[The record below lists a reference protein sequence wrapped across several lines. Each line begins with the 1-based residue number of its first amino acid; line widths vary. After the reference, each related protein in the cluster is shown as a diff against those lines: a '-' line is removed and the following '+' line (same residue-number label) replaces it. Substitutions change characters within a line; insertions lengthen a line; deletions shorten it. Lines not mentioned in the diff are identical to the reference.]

1 MNENK
6 KFSISNMMLAFI
18 TVLVVIGLV
27 ALAGFFLLTP
37 PDDIIMG
44 QAEATQVRISG
55 KVPGRIASY
64 RFGEGDQVKAG
75 DTLVFL
81 DTPEVMAKLK
91 QAEAARA
98 AAEAQNAKAIKG
110 AREQEIT
117 AAYEMW
123 QKAQAGLTIAK
134 KSFDRI
140 QNLYEKGVMS
150 AQKRD
155 EVEANYNAMVATEK
169 AARSQYE
176 MAKEGARE
184 EDKAAAAA
192 MVQRAEGA
200 IAEVESYVGESA
212 LVAPI
217 DGEVSERFPEV
228 GELVGTG
235 APIMNISDLNDV
247 WVTFSIREDLLKDIK
262 IGSEVNAFIP
272 ALGDLPV
279 KLKVYYMKDM
289 GSYAAWKAT
298 KTNGQYDSKTFEV
311 AQPIYFFCMLIAPA
325 ICVIFFVSLMHE
337 GLPTDLPIAV
347 VDMDNSATSRNLI
360 RQLDAFEQ
368 TEVYMKTMSFTEAR
382 QEMQKGNVYG
392 IFYIPSGFAVDA
404 TSGKQPRLSFYTNGT
419 YLIAASLL
427 FRDMKTMSVLAGA
440 AVGLQTGQAKGY
452 TEAQIMGQLQPIVI
466 DTHPIGNPW
475 LNYSVYLNN
484 TVLPGI
490 IQLMVFLVTVFSIG
504 TEIKYSTSR
513 KWLDMGGNSI
523 AVSLLGKLL
532 PQTAIFTVVGFMY
545 CAVLYGINSFP
556 LNSGWFP
563 MLLAMFL
570 LIISSQAVGVFMIGV
585 LPTPRLGLSFAS
597 LFGMISF
604 SIVGFSFPVQGM
616 DPTLQA
622 LARLFPLRHYFLIYV
637 DQALNGRA
645 LFYTLGEY
653 AWLLGFLILP
663 FLIGRNLKRAL
674 LDFKY
679 LP

>member
-176 MAKEGARE
+176 MAKEGARK

-235 APIMNISDLNDV
+235 APM
-247 WVTFSIREDLLKDIK
+247 LKDIK
-262 IGSEVNAFIP
+262 MGSEVNAFIP

-311 AQPIYFFCMLIAPA
+311 RARPLEKVA
-325 ICVIFFVSLMHE
+325 
-337 GLPTDLPIAV
+337 DLRP
-347 VDMDNSATSRNLI
+347 
-360 RQLDAFEQ
+360 
-368 TEVYMKTMSFTEAR
+368 
-382 QEMQKGNVYG
+382 G
-392 IFYIPSGFAVDA
+392 
-404 TSGKQPRLSFYTNGT
+404 
-419 YLIAASLL
+419 
-427 FRDMKTMSVLAGA
+427 MSVILKK
-440 AVGLQTGQAKGY
+440 KGK
-452 TEAQIMGQLQPIVI
+452 EIV
-466 DTHPIGNPW
+466 
-475 LNYSVYLNN
+475 
-484 TVLPGI
+484 
-490 IQLMVFLVTVFSIG
+490 
-504 TEIKYSTSR
+504 
-513 KWLDMGGNSI
+513 
-523 AVSLLGKLL
+523 
-532 PQTAIFTVVGFMY
+532 
-545 CAVLYGINSFP
+545 
-556 LNSGWFP
+556 
-563 MLLAMFL
+563 
-570 LIISSQAVGVFMIGV
+570 
-585 LPTPRLGLSFAS
+585 
-597 LFGMISF
+597 
-604 SIVGFSFPVQGM
+604 
-616 DPTLQA
+616 
-622 LARLFPLRHYFLIYV
+622 
-637 DQALNGRA
+637 
-645 LFYTLGEY
+645 
-653 AWLLGFLILP
+653 
-663 FLIGRNLKRAL
+663 
-674 LDFKY
+674 
-679 LP
+679 

>member
-1 MNENK
+1 MTYKE
-6 KFSISNMMLAFI
+6 SLH
-18 TVLVVIGLV
+18 
-27 ALAGFFLLTP
+27 
-37 PDDIIMG
+37 
-44 QAEATQVRISG
+44 RIW
-55 KVPGRIASY
+55 
-64 RFGEGDQVKAG
+64 
-75 DTLVFL
+75 L
-81 DTPEVMAKLK
+81 
-91 QAEAARA
+91 
-98 AAEAQNAKAIKG
+98 
-110 AREQEIT
+110 
-117 AAYEMW
+117 
-123 QKAQAGLTIAK
+123 IAK
-134 KSFDRI
+134 R
-140 QNLYEKGVMS
+140 
-150 AQKRD
+150 
-155 EVEANYNAMVATEK
+155 EVH
-169 AARSQYE
+169 R
-176 MAKEGARE
+176 
-184 EDKAAAAA
+184 
-192 MVQRAEGA
+192 
-200 IAEVESYVGESA
+200 
-212 LVAPI
+212 L
-217 DGEVSERFPEV
+217 
-228 GELVGTG
+228 
-235 APIMNISDLNDV
+235 
-247 WVTFSIREDLLKDIK
+247 
-262 IGSEVNAFIP
+262 
-272 ALGDLPV
+272 
-279 KLKVYYMKDM
+279 
-289 GSYAAWKAT
+289 
-298 KTNGQYDSKTFEV
+298 V

-622 LARLFPLRHYFLIYV
+622 FVPFA
-637 DQALNGRA
+637 A
-645 LFYTLGEY
+645 LFLDLCRSSLERAGAILYVGRVRLVVGILDPALPYRAELEESVVGFQISTVKTVCDEKRTSFTIYHKGRSSGY
-653 AWLLGFLILP
+653 AL
-663 FLIGRNLKRAL
+663 
-674 LDFKY
+674 Y
-679 LP
+679 LER

>member
-1 MNENK
+1 MTYKE
-6 KFSISNMMLAFI
+6 SLHRIWLI
-18 TVLVVIGLV
+18 TK
-27 ALAGFFLLTP
+27 
-37 PDDIIMG
+37 
-44 QAEATQVRISG
+44 R
-55 KVPGRIASY
+55 
-64 RFGEGDQVKAG
+64 
-75 DTLVFL
+75 
-81 DTPEVMAKLK
+81 EVHRL
-91 QAEAARA
+91 
-98 AAEAQNAKAIKG
+98 
-110 AREQEIT
+110 
-117 AAYEMW
+117 
-123 QKAQAGLTIAK
+123 
-134 KSFDRI
+134 
-140 QNLYEKGVMS
+140 
-150 AQKRD
+150 
-155 EVEANYNAMVATEK
+155 
-169 AARSQYE
+169 
-176 MAKEGARE
+176 
-184 EDKAAAAA
+184 
-192 MVQRAEGA
+192 
-200 IAEVESYVGESA
+200 
-212 LVAPI
+212 
-217 DGEVSERFPEV
+217 
-228 GELVGTG
+228 
-235 APIMNISDLNDV
+235 
-247 WVTFSIREDLLKDIK
+247 
-262 IGSEVNAFIP
+262 
-272 ALGDLPV
+272 
-279 KLKVYYMKDM
+279 
-289 GSYAAWKAT
+289 
-298 KTNGQYDSKTFEV
+298 V

-556 LNSGWFP
+556 
-563 MLLAMFL
+563 
-570 LIISSQAVGVFMIGV
+570 
-585 LPTPRLGLSFAS
+585 
-597 LFGMISF
+597 
-604 SIVGFSFPVQGM
+604 
-616 DPTLQA
+616 
-622 LARLFPLRHYFLIYV
+622 
-637 DQALNGRA
+637 
-645 LFYTLGEY
+645 
-653 AWLLGFLILP
+653 
-663 FLIGRNLKRAL
+663 
-674 LDFKY
+674 
-679 LP
+679 

>member
-176 MAKEGARE
+176 MA
-184 EDKAAAAA
+184 
-192 MVQRAEGA
+192 
-200 IAEVESYVGESA
+200 EVESYVGESA

-311 AQPIYFFCMLIAPA
+311 RARPLEKVA
-325 ICVIFFVSLMHE
+325 
-337 GLPTDLPIAV
+337 DLRP
-347 VDMDNSATSRNLI
+347 
-360 RQLDAFEQ
+360 
-368 TEVYMKTMSFTEAR
+368 
-382 QEMQKGNVYG
+382 G
-392 IFYIPSGFAVDA
+392 
-404 TSGKQPRLSFYTNGT
+404 
-419 YLIAASLL
+419 
-427 FRDMKTMSVLAGA
+427 MSVILKK
-440 AVGLQTGQAKGY
+440 KGK
-452 TEAQIMGQLQPIVI
+452 EIV
-466 DTHPIGNPW
+466 
-475 LNYSVYLNN
+475 
-484 TVLPGI
+484 
-490 IQLMVFLVTVFSIG
+490 
-504 TEIKYSTSR
+504 
-513 KWLDMGGNSI
+513 
-523 AVSLLGKLL
+523 
-532 PQTAIFTVVGFMY
+532 
-545 CAVLYGINSFP
+545 
-556 LNSGWFP
+556 
-563 MLLAMFL
+563 
-570 LIISSQAVGVFMIGV
+570 
-585 LPTPRLGLSFAS
+585 
-597 LFGMISF
+597 
-604 SIVGFSFPVQGM
+604 
-616 DPTLQA
+616 
-622 LARLFPLRHYFLIYV
+622 
-637 DQALNGRA
+637 
-645 LFYTLGEY
+645 
-653 AWLLGFLILP
+653 
-663 FLIGRNLKRAL
+663 
-674 LDFKY
+674 
-679 LP
+679 